1 MNPIETP
8 QTRCRA
14 GTARADITPPVGIY
28 HRAWGAATHDR
39 ANGVHRPLLA
49 DVLWMEP
56 LAGGHA
62 QGQFLVMLDH
72 CILEKAEVERMTSA
86 ICRASGA
93 VPAQVQLT
101 VSHTHAAGLMLRG
114 RTPYPGGELIGPYLD
129 SFADRLVELAPRAM
143 RDARPA
149 TILYGWGRCNLAAHR
164 DAWDERAGQFVC
176 GLDPA
181 GPADDTVLVAR
192 IVADGGGVVAD
203 VVNYA
208 CHPTTLA
215 WDNTAISPDYV
226 GALRETVERHS
237 GTPCLFLQGASGDLG
252 PREGFVGDPAV
263 ADRNGRQLAFA
274 ALAALESLPP
284 PGTRYAYQGP
294 TISGA
299 VIGTWQHEPLA
310 HGVRESQAHW
320 HCRQWT
326 LDLPYRADLP
336 AAEEVRRQQAHWQVE
351 EARARA
357 EGNLVSARDCRA
369 RVERMTRLL
378 ARLGEIPP
386 GEAFPL
392 KITLWRLGDAVWL
405 FVPGEHYQALQTSL
419 RERFAGRPIVVV
431 TLTGDSVPGYVPTA
445 ATYGKGIYQESIAL
459 VAPGCAEALVEEIAS
474 RIDSGENERADG

>member
-1 MNPIETP
+1 M
-8 QTRCRA
+8 
-14 GTARADITPPVGIY
+14 
-28 HRAWGAATHDR
+28 WGAATHDR
-39 ANGVHRPLLA
+39 ATGVHRPLLA
-49 DVLWMEP
+49 DVLWLEP

-62 QGQFLVMLDH
+62 QGQLLVTLDH
-72 CILEKAEVERMTSA
+72 CILEKAEVERMTAA

-93 VPAQVQLT
+93 APAQVQLT
-101 VSHTHAAGLMLRG
+101 TSHTHAAGLMLRG
-114 RTPYPGGELIGPYLD
+114 RASYPGGELIGPYLD
-129 SFADRLVELAPRAM
+129 SVADRLAELAPRAM

-164 DAWDERAGQFVC
+164 DAWDESTRQFVC
-176 GLDPA
+176 GLNPA
-181 GPADDTVLVAR
+181 GSADDTVLVAR
-192 IVADGGGVVAD
+192 IVADGGGLVAD

-237 GTPCLFLQGASGDLG
+237 GAPCLFLQGASGDLG

-274 ALAALESLPP
+274 SLAALESLPP
-284 PGTRYAYQGP
+284 PGTHYVYQGP
-294 TISGA
+294 IVSGA
-299 VIGTWQHEPLA
+299 VIGTWRHEPLA
-310 HGVRESQAHW
+310 QRVCESQARW

-326 LDLPYRADLP
+326 MDLPYRADLP
-336 AAEEVRRQQAHWQVE
+336 AAEEVRTQQAHWQAE
-351 EARARA
+351 ETRARA
-357 EGNLVSARDCRA
+357 EGNLVAARDCRA
-369 RVERMTRLL
+369 RVEQTTRWL

-392 KITLWRLGDAVWL
+392 RITLWRLGDAVWL

-419 RERFAGRPIVVV
+419 RARFAGRPIVIV
-431 TLTGDSVPGYVPTA
+431 TLTGGWLPGYVPTA

-459 VAPGCAEALVEEIAS
+459 VAPGFAEALVEEIAS
-474 RIDSGENERADG
+474 RIGSGEEERVDR